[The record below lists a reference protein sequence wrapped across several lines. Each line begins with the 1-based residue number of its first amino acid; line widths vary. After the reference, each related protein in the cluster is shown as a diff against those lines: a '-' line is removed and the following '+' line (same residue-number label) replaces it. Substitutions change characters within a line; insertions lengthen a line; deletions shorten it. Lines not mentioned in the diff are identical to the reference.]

1 MMKFR
6 DMEVDFDIFDA
17 DAAEDYESAVKQV
30 RAESVVVPGETLASA
45 IRRQCGA
52 VFAFFDAVL
61 GEGAHKVI
69 FSERTNLIECLEAFR
84 EFVMAVDERKAELN
98 TMLAE
103 VEAETAA
110 VTPAPNRAQRRAS
123 RKITPVKGGDKVAGN
138 P

>member
-17 DAAEDYESAVKQV
+17 DTAEDYEAAVVQA
-30 RAESVVVPGETLASA
+30 RAESVSVPGETLAAA

-52 VFAFFDAVL
+52 VFDFFDAVL
-61 GEGAHKVI
+61 GEGAHKDI
-69 FSERTNLIECLEAFR
+69 FGERTNLIECLEAFR
-84 EFVMAVDERKAELN
+84 EFVKAVDEQKAKLN
-98 TMLAE
+98 TLLTE

-110 VTPAPNRAQRRAS
+110 VTPASNRAQRRAS
-123 RKITPVKGGDKVAGN
+123 RKITPAKGNDKVAGN